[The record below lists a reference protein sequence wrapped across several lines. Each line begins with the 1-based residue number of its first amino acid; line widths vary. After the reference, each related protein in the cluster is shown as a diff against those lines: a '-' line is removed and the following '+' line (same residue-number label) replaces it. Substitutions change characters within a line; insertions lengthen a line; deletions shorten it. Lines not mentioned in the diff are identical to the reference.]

1 MASKAAATAKNTLDL
16 ATNAAR
22 IATEALDAAITS
34 GADVGQ
40 IQSLQATVNTANISK
55 SNAQAALDSANAQKN
70 QAQSNANSD
79 PVANGINVA
88 AAQFAAI
95 AQAKTAL
102 NSANIALTASV
113 AARTAAQ
120 AAATLA
126 ANASTAADALLT
138 SAIQPYNAT
147 TNPNGGKTQQ
157 EIFLLQQ
164 EATTAA
170 NNASVTMNASNAAAA
185 DVLSKQ
191 NLVSAATTAVAA
203 LPTPSVYTTLAYTM
217 TSVRLNETQVSADG
231 LTLYVDSNV
240 LALAKTGTTIGSV
253 TYPPVD
259 LSGVQ
264 ILGTGVSSSNPSPTN
279 IVSYSVVPSIP
290 SGLYPSCVAIVLN
303 NPITPGD
310 GVFYL
315 VGGEVYLYDFIM

>member
-1 MASKAAATAKNTLDL
+1 
-16 ATNAAR
+16 
-22 IATEALDAAITS
+22 
-34 GADVGQ
+34 
-40 IQSLQATVNTANISK
+40 
-55 SNAQAALDSANAQKN
+55 
-70 QAQSNANSD
+70 
-79 PVANGINVA
+79 
-88 AAQFAAI
+88 
-95 AQAKTAL
+95 
-102 NSANIALTASV
+102 
-113 AARTAAQ
+113 
-120 AAATLA
+120 
-126 ANASTAADALLT
+126 
-138 SAIQPYNAT
+138 
-147 TNPNGGKTQQ
+147 
-157 EIFLLQQ
+157 
-164 EATTAA
+164 
-170 NNASVTMNASNAAAA
+170 VTINASNSAAA
-185 DVLSKQ
+185 DVLVKQ

-253 TYPPVD
+253 TYQPVD

-303 NPITPGD
+303 NPVTPGD

-315 VGGEVYLYDFIM
+315 VGGEVHLYDFIM